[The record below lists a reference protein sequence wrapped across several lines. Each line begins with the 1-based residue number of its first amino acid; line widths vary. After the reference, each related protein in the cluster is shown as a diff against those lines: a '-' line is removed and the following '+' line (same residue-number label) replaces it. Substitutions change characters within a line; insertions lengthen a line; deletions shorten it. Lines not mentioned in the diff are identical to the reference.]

1 VDDFFGSQGGVP
13 LNTNALWL
21 QSASSMYAYRADTAT
36 TSITGDLSIE
46 AQIHPLSLPATG
58 ESMTIA
64 SKWDQNGNK
73 RSYRFDVT
81 TESNFFGSGADGA
94 LTISAD
100 TTDAPIDSACTG
112 TSGAYTLT
120 ATNVNFAAG
129 QVILIHQTQGTGAG
143 AWQKN
148 KIQGYTAGT
157 ISLETALNTTY
168 STGAQVL
175 VMEQNT
181 DITIDAAKTLTAKA
195 WNGTV
200 GGIVAL
206 LASGTLTRNGA
217 ISANGSNGASANGNG
232 STAITTGG
240 GFRGG
245 IGNASN
251 AGFNCGCGEGIN
263 GSTGLSGASTRNNNS
278 NGGGGAYSPSFVDT
292 ASGGGGGGNGGTGGT
307 PSYPGAYYGT
317 AGSMSGNDD
326 LTTMTFGGGGGGG
339 GSDHTYKDRNSGGS
353 GGGMIFLFC
362 KDIAGSGAITANGG
376 VAGNHGPFATLSSSA
391 GGGAGGSILI
401 KTQTASLG
409 TGLITATGGTAGKGG
424 GAGGAGRI
432 HIDYY
437 TSYTGTTSP
446 TITAIQD
453 PSLGI
458 ADGYVLRLTL
468 SSNGTAETTFSKS
481 FIPVLDTWQH
491 VAVSFD
497 SATTG
502 DASICQVEFFY
513 NGVSL
518 GIVNSSTLT
527 INDNASEFFVGAYK
541 NATVAT
547 GFYNGYI
554 DEVRVWSKNATSSD
568 YLMGI
573 TQQILTTTPYLNAY
587 YKFNGDLNDATAN
600 ANNLTG
606 SGSPT
611 YVTDVPFPSPT
622 TRLDIDQSA
631 TTTGN
636 TYTTPLAISESATN
650 RKTFVPAKD
659 PQKSIAVLV
668 AAKGTGDWTIT
679 VHDSF
684 NNVIATAT
692 ILNANIVTG
701 K

>member
-1 VDDFFGSQGGVP
+1 MAKVVDSKTRWVNGISDYIKEGTADQYYFGKGIDHRSDPRSIKLLPKAIKESGSIMEGLPKWGEIVGTDLYVYDESGKLYKRTSAGVWTKIRTVAESHGNGLSHFAEDDFIYYTTDKGVGRYGPVSSSNPQFVDDFFGSQGGVP

-307 PSYPGAYYGT
+307 PS
-317 AGSMSGNDD
+317 
-326 LTTMTFGGGGGGG
+326 
-339 GSDHTYKDRNSGGS
+339 
-353 GGGMIFLFC
+353 
-362 KDIAGSGAITANGG
+362 
-376 VAGNHGPFATLSSSA
+376 
-391 GGGAGGSILI
+391 
-401 KTQTASLG
+401 
-409 TGLITATGGTAGKGG
+409 
-424 GAGGAGRI
+424 
-432 HIDYY
+432 
-437 TSYTGTTSP
+437 
-446 TITAIQD
+446 
-453 PSLGI
+453 
-458 ADGYVLRLTL
+458 
-468 SSNGTAETTFSKS
+468 
-481 FIPVLDTWQH
+481 
-491 VAVSFD
+491 
-497 SATTG
+497 
-502 DASICQVEFFY
+502 
-513 NGVSL
+513 
-518 GIVNSSTLT
+518 
-527 INDNASEFFVGAYK
+527 
-541 NATVAT
+541 
-547 GFYNGYI
+547 
-554 DEVRVWSKNATSSD
+554 
-568 YLMGI
+568 
-573 TQQILTTTPYLNAY
+573 
-587 YKFNGDLNDATAN
+587 
-600 ANNLTG
+600 
-606 SGSPT
+606 
-611 YVTDVPFPSPT
+611 
-622 TRLDIDQSA
+622 
-631 TTTGN
+631 
-636 TYTTPLAISESATN
+636 
-650 RKTFVPAKD
+650 
-659 PQKSIAVLV
+659 
-668 AAKGTGDWTIT
+668 
-679 VHDSF
+679 
-684 NNVIATAT
+684 
-692 ILNANIVTG
+692 
-701 K
+701 